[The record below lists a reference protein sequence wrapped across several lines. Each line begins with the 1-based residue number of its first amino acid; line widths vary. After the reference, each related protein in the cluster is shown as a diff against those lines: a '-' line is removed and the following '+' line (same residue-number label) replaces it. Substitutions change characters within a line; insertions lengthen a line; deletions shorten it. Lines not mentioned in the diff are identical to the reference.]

1 MLASLCYLLF
11 CDARYQIVLIVAPLT
26 ILLSFSARNQRVPAR
41 ALAQPQ
47 NLSRHGGLKHER
59 PRQRYACI
67 PDATQPQEVR
77 PNRANACAIGFG
89 S

>member
-1 MLASLCYLLF
+1 MLASLCYLRF

-47 NLSRHGGLKHER
+47 NLSRHLSVRGG
-59 PRQRYACI
+59 QA
-67 PDATQPQEVR
+67 A
-77 PNRANACAIGFG
+77 GG
-89 S
+89 SYDYYFFFIKSNQHPIH